1 MNGINLKEKEQYNTY
16 KNYKKPIL
24 IISTLGNWVNIS
36 LEVDENV

>member
-16 KNYKKPIL
+16 KKLQKPIL